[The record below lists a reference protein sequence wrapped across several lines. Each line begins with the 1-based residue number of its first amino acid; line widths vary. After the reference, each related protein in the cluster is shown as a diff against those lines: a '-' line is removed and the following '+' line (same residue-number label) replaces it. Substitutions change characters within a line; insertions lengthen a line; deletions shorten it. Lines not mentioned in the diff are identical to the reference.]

1 MERPKEDEDPAGHS
15 AGQQEKRKEN
25 RNHSRL
31 LPILMHEEKKRVI
44 AETNAVRQK
53 QDLCYYK
60 YNHPPPQYKNVRN
73 SKINRMIRREV
84 EGVQSQSSHQ
94 VVGLKEK
101 LKLKKSLQRNFSRI
115 SFFNGKKEARFN
127 IKVSLQRKLTSM
139 MSYIKLF

>member
-1 MERPKEDEDPAGHS
+1 MERGPAGHS
-15 AGQQEKRKEN
+15 GGREENKKEN

-44 AETNAVRQK
+44 AENKEVREKQNN
-53 QDLCYYK
+53 QDLSCYK
-60 YNHPPPQYKNVRN
+60 YKYPPQFKNVRN
-73 SKINRMIRREV
+73 SKIDRMIRREL
-84 EGVQSQSSHQ
+84 EGVPSSNQ
-94 VVGLKEK
+94 DVGLKDK